1 MWIPAAN
8 CEPLR
13 AEGEWMQPLALP
25 AIAWKSC
32 SRGETWQC
40 FARSSLKVAG
50 RLARPA
56 TLAYFGM
63 PRHEISRAS
72 NAGLLDQCGSLA
84 DTRDSRQTDGNDLPD
99 RATIPDRI
107 LLRP

>member
-1 MWIPAAN
+1 MDAASGTPGDSLEVLLERRN
-8 CEPLR
+8 LAMLR
-13 AEGEWMQPLALP
+13 S
-25 AIAWKSC
+25 I
-32 SRGETWQC
+32 
-40 FARSSLKVAG
+40 SLKVAG

-56 TLAYFGM
+56 TLAYSGM

-99 RATIPDRI
+99 RATIPARI